1 MNTAFVQRLPHSKA
15 WWLLLGL
22 GLFVFFLLRS
32 IPAHWGAF
40 ALTRGTGLALS
51 GVTGTLWDGR
61 ASLASLRL
69 PQGQEISLGQFSWQ
83 LQPLSLLSLRPC
95 LQLSTQLDRQT
106 FDGQACLVGSSLR
119 LRNAEANLPI
129 GLLQQQIPIPVS
141 GQLALHIS
149 ELQLRGDILEKLQ
162 GKLSWS
168 EAQAHN
174 GANWMAIGSFGA
186 ELNDDGDNGV
196 VAKVFSLSGP
206 LALDAQVSLRAP
218 SGGSLSG
225 SLAAER
231 EFIDASN
238 AAGILAMV
246 GQPDGEQDGKTRYKL
261 DMEF

>member
-1 MNTAFVQRLPHSKA
+1 MNTAFVQRLPNSKA

-51 GVTGTLWDGR
+51 GVTGTLWEGR
-61 ASLASLRL
+61 ASLASLRV
-69 PQGQEISLGQFSWQ
+69 GQQDIALGQFTWQ

-95 LQLSTQLDRQT
+95 LQLSTRLERQT
-106 FDGQACLVGSSLR
+106 FDGQACLIGSSLR
-119 LRNAEANLPI
+119 LRDAEANLPI
-129 GLLQQQIPIPVS
+129 SLLQNQIPIPVN
-141 GQLALHIS
+141 GQLSLHVG

-174 GANWMAIGSFGA
+174 GNNWMAIGNFGA
-186 ELNDDGDNGV
+186 ELSDDGDNGIS
-196 VAKVFSLSGP
+196 AKVFSLNGP
-206 LALDAQVSLRAP
+206 LELDAQVNLRAP

-225 SLAAER
+225 SLVAER
-231 EFIDASN
+231 QFIETSN

-246 GQPDGEQDGKTRYKL
+246 GQQEGEQDGKPRYKL